1 VKFQFQMS
9 TITQGFIATE
19 YFTKYPGRFF
29 SMHVQDVDLNATL
42 PAGGRGGVQV
52 SVGKRSIDWVKT
64 FTAAKV
70 GGVKNYFVEQNM
82 ELTNQ
87 GERRRAAGDECL
99 KREGV
104 MKRREFLIGAAAAAG
119 LFSRRS
125 WAQTRDEAKLRRVAI
140 MSLCFNSMLKNPS
153 QPDAPARTLDV
164 MDLGQMLADRYGV
177 HNVEMQ
183 HAHFPSTEPAYLKD
197 FRDRL
202 AKTQSQVTNINL
214 EFGPQNISAA
224 DPALRQQAIDRT
236 KEWIDHAVALGCPR
250 IMINQGAPTQEN
262 EEIAIA
268 ALKAMGDYG
277 KSKNIKVAMENRGG
291 GGGRQS
297 AAAPANP
304 APPAPPASPAPPAPA
319 AWILLVEII
328 KGSGTWANCDLGNFP
343 DQETQHA
350 GIRGMFPLTDGNCHV
365 KLNPARYDL
374 PAALALV
381 KQLGYTGLYSI
392 EAGGG
397 SGTDPH
403 QAVQNI
409 YDVLLPNM

>member
-1 VKFQFQMS
+1 
-9 TITQGFIATE
+9 
-19 YFTKYPGRFF
+19 
-29 SMHVQDVDLNATL
+29 
-42 PAGGRGGVQV
+42 
-52 SVGKRSIDWVKT
+52 
-64 FTAAKV
+64 
-70 GGVKNYFVEQNM
+70 
-82 ELTNQ
+82 
-87 GERRRAAGDECL
+87 
-99 KREGV
+99 
-104 MKRREFLIGAAAAAG
+104 
-119 LFSRRS
+119 
-125 WAQTRDEAKLRRVAI
+125 
-140 MSLCFNSMLKNPS
+140 
-153 QPDAPARTLDV
+153 
-164 MDLGQMLADRYGV
+164 
-177 HNVEMQ
+177 MQ
-183 HAHFPSTEPAYLKD
+183 HAHFPATDAAYLKD
-197 FRDRL
+197 FRERL
-202 AKTQSQVTNINL
+202 AKTKSQVTNINL

-250 IMINQGAPTQEN
+250 IMINQGQPTQEN
-262 EEIAIA
+262 KELAIA

-277 KSKNIKVAMENRGG
+277 KTKNIKVAMENRGG
-291 GGGRQS
+291 GGGRQG
-297 AAAPANP
+297 AVTPANP
-304 APPAPPASPAPPAPA
+304 APPAPPVPPAAPASPAPA
-319 AWILLVEII
+319 AWVLLVEII

-409 YDVLLPNM
+409 YDVLLPNI

>member
-1 VKFQFQMS
+1 
-9 TITQGFIATE
+9 
-19 YFTKYPGRFF
+19 
-29 SMHVQDVDLNATL
+29 
-42 PAGGRGGVQV
+42 
-52 SVGKRSIDWVKT
+52 
-64 FTAAKV
+64 
-70 GGVKNYFVEQNM
+70 
-82 ELTNQ
+82 
-87 GERRRAAGDECL
+87 
-99 KREGV
+99 

-119 LFSRRS
+119 LVHSRKG
-125 WAQTRDEAKLRRVAI
+125 WAQARDEAKLRRVAI
-140 MSLCFNSMLKNPS
+140 MSLCFNSILKNPS

-183 HAHFPSTEPAYLKD
+183 HAHFPATDAAYLKD
-197 FRDRL
+197 FRERL
-202 AKTQSQVTNINL
+202 AKTKSQVTNINL
-214 EFGPQNISAA
+214 EFGPQNISAP

-236 KEWIDHAVALGCPR
+236 REWIDHAVALGCPR
-250 IMINQGAPTQEN
+250 IMINQGQPNQEN
-262 EEIAIA
+262 KEIAIA

-291 GGGRQS
+291 GGGRQN

-304 APPAPPASPAPPAPA
+304 APPAPPANPAPPAPA
-319 AWILLVEII
+319 AWVLLVEII

-397 SGTDPH
+397 AGTDPH

>member
-1 VKFQFQMS
+1 
-9 TITQGFIATE
+9 
-19 YFTKYPGRFF
+19 
-29 SMHVQDVDLNATL
+29 
-42 PAGGRGGVQV
+42 
-52 SVGKRSIDWVKT
+52 
-64 FTAAKV
+64 
-70 GGVKNYFVEQNM
+70 
-82 ELTNQ
+82 
-87 GERRRAAGDECL
+87 
-99 KREGV
+99 
-104 MKRREFLIGAAAAAG
+104 MKRREFLVGAAAAAG
-119 LFSRRS
+119 LVSSRKG
-125 WAQTRDEAKLRRVAI
+125 WAQARDEAKLRRVAI
-140 MSLCFNSMLKNPS
+140 MSLCFNSILKSPS

-183 HAHFPSTEPAYLKD
+183 HAHFPSTEAAYLKD
-197 FRDRL
+197 FRERL

-236 KEWIDHAVALGCPR
+236 KEWIDHAVVLGCPR
-250 IMINQGAPTQEN
+250 IMINQGQPTQEN
-262 EEIAIA
+262 KEIAIA
-268 ALKAMGDYG
+268 TLKAMGDYG

-297 AAAPANP
+297 AAAPVNP
-304 APPAPPASPAPPAPA
+304 APPANPAVPA
-319 AWILLVEII
+319 AWVLLVEII
-328 KGSGTWANCDLGNFP
+328 KGSGTWANCDIGNFP

-374 PAALALV
+374 PAALAVV

-392 EAGGG
+392 EAGGRA
-397 SGTDPH
+397 GTDPH

>member
-1 VKFQFQMS
+1 
-9 TITQGFIATE
+9 
-19 YFTKYPGRFF
+19 
-29 SMHVQDVDLNATL
+29 
-42 PAGGRGGVQV
+42 
-52 SVGKRSIDWVKT
+52 
-64 FTAAKV
+64 
-70 GGVKNYFVEQNM
+70 
-82 ELTNQ
+82 
-87 GERRRAAGDECL
+87 
-99 KREGV
+99 

-119 LFSRRS
+119 LVRSRNG

-140 MSLCFNSMLKNPS
+140 MSLCFNSILKNPS

-202 AKTQSQVTNINL
+202 AKTRSQVTNINL

-224 DPALRQQAIDRT
+224 DPVMRQQAIDRT
-236 KEWIDHAVALGCPR
+236 KEWIDHAVVLGCPR

-262 EEIAIA
+262 KEIAIA

-291 GGGRQS
+291 GGGRQ
-297 AAAPANP
+297 AAPAAGTPPAPPAVP
-304 APPAPPASPAPPAPA
+304 APPAPSAPA
-319 AWILLVEII
+319 AWVLLVEII

>member
-1 VKFQFQMS
+1 
-9 TITQGFIATE
+9 
-19 YFTKYPGRFF
+19 
-29 SMHVQDVDLNATL
+29 
-42 PAGGRGGVQV
+42 
-52 SVGKRSIDWVKT
+52 
-64 FTAAKV
+64 
-70 GGVKNYFVEQNM
+70 
-82 ELTNQ
+82 
-87 GERRRAAGDECL
+87 
-99 KREGV
+99 
-104 MKRREFLIGAAAAAG
+104 MKRREFLIGAVAAAG
-119 LFSRRS
+119 LASRRS
-125 WAQTRDEAKLRRVAI
+125 AWSQTRDEAKLRRVAI
-140 MSLCFNSMLKNPS
+140 MSLCFNSILKNPS

-183 HAHFPSTEPAYLKD
+183 HAHFPATDAAYLKD
-197 FRDRL
+197 FRERL
-202 AKTQSQVTNINL
+202 AKTKSQVTNINL

-250 IMINQGAPTQEN
+250 IMINQGQPTQEN
-262 EEIAIA
+262 KEIAIA

-277 KSKNIKVAMENRGG
+277 KSRNIKVAMENRGG

-297 AAAPANP
+297 AAAAPVNPAPPAPPANP
-304 APPAPPASPAPPAPA
+304 APPAPA
-319 AWILLVEII
+319 AWVLLVEII

-381 KQLGYTGLYSI
+381 KQIGYTGLYSI

-397 SGTDPH
+397 GGADPH
-403 QAVQNI
+403 AAVQAI
-409 YDVLLPNM
+409 YDVLLPNI